1 MNPHHHKAKLVL
13 FTAKARMREPRSAA
27 RAARERHRSAVPPSV
42 FALKTAKLHYRWH
55 DCRHTF
61 VSRLAENPA
70 VSEQTIMALAG
81 HVSKAMLARYSHIR
95 SAAKQAAINALENHD
110 SKVGGAQ
117 NEAQSNREAREEPFS
132 NSETS
137 IN

>member
-1 MNPHHHKAKLVL
+1 MSSPATRSSLRAIAEGLTSTRLFEQSDWLVE
-13 FTAKARMREPRSAA
+13 KSVARCAQDGG
-27 RAARERHRSAVPPSV
+27 
-42 FALKTAKLHYRWH
+42 LHYRWH

-95 SAAKQAAINALENHD
+95 SAAKQAAIATLEYHD
-110 SKVGGAQ
+110 CRRDG
-117 NEAQSNREAREEPFS
+117 AQSNGENCEERS
-132 NSETS
+132 NTSENS
-137 IN
+137 LN

>member
-1 MNPHHHKAKLVL
+1 
-13 FTAKARMREPRSAA
+13 
-27 RAARERHRSAVPPSV
+27 
-42 FALKTAKLHYRWH
+42 
-55 DCRHTF
+55 
-61 VSRLAENPA
+61 
-70 VSEQTIMALAG
+70 MALAG

-110 SKVGGAQ
+110 SRVGGAQ
-117 NEAQSNREAREEPFS
+117 NEAQSNGEAREEPFS